1 VSKNYFRVLLFA
13 AVLPLAA
20 CGSLPT
26 SGPSAK
32 TIRNSTQQPF
42 RVVDVD
48 ASVARELSRRNVQG
62 LFADLFASRAENV
75 EVVSPGDV
83 LEVSVWEAPPAVLF
97 NATPSIGGAANS
109 GATTFPQQMV
119 SGEGQVY
126 IPFAGKIDAAGK
138 SLLAIEADIQ
148 AKLRGKANQP
158 QVLVRLAV
166 NNTAYATVVGEV
178 VVSARVPLTP
188 RGERLLDAL
197 ATAGGTKQA
206 VGKITLQL
214 TRGVEVQSLPLDVV
228 IRDPL
233 QNIRLQPGD
242 VVTALYQPL
251 SFTALGAAGKSDEV
265 DFEAKGISLA
275 QALARINGVIDTRAD
290 AAGVFIFRF
299 EPAATPH
306 TLNAAAKPDG
316 MVPVIYRVNLK
327 DPNTFFVAQNFPM
340 QNKDVLYVA
349 NAPAAELQKFINLL
363 LSTVYPIE
371 GAVSTAKGISP

>member
-1 VSKNYFRVLLFA
+1 VSNSYFRALLLA
-13 AVLPLAA
+13 TVLPLAA
-20 CGSLPT
+20 CGSLPA

-32 TIRNSTQQPF
+32 TIRKNVQQPF

-48 ASVARELSRRNVQG
+48 ASVARELSRRNVQR
-62 LFADLFASRAENV
+62 LFADLFAPGAENV
-75 EVVSPGDV
+75 EIVSAGDV

-97 NATPSIGGAANS
+97 NATPGIGGAANS

-138 SLLAIEADIQ
+138 SLAAIEADIQ
-148 AKLRGKANQP
+148 SKLQGKANQP

-197 ATAGGTKQA
+197 ATTGGTKQA

-290 AAGVFIFRF
+290 AAGVFILRF
-299 EPAATPH
+299 EAADNPH
-306 TLNAAAKPDG
+306 ALNAAAVPDG
-316 MVPVIYRVNLK
+316 RVPVIYRVNLK

-371 GAVSTAKGISP
+371 GAVSAAKGLSP